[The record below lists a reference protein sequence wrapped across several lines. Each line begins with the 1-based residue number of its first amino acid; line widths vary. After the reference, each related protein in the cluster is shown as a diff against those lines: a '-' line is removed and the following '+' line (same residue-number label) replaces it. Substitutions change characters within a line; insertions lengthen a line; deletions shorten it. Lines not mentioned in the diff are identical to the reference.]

1 MKRKIIPTSSPRGFT
16 LIELLVVIA
25 IIALLVSILLPSL
38 KKAKE
43 LARRA
48 VCSSNQHSIVLAA
61 NMYAADF
68 NGLVRVGG
76 FDWWPSWIQAFNEQV
91 RVNLSVY
98 YPDYLDS
105 GGVFGCPSDLAS
117 SNPWARNI
125 DRFSEAW
132 DSYGD
137 RPSSGWFSGT
147 GGSADSYIVSSYNVW
162 SVRDPAL
169 SHPAIRYPNR
179 EIHLLDSFVADV
191 WFLAGGE
198 PRLFHADGWNVGF
211 IDGSVRFVDRDDFED
226 NYVDRWPGAFPWKYC
241 YDSQWDRYG
250 EPGNEFGGQTWDC
263 FDDF

>member
-68 NGLVRVGG
+68 NGQVRVGG
-76 FDWWPSWIQAFNEQV
+76 FDWWPSWIQHDGNQA
-91 RVNLSVY
+91 RVNMSVY

-105 GGVFGCPSDLAS
+105 GEVFGCPSDLAS
-117 SNPWARNI
+117 SDPWARKI
-125 DRFSEAW
+125 DSFAETW
-132 DSYGD
+132 DSLGD
-137 RPSSGWFSGT
+137 YPSSGWF
-147 GGSADSYIVSSYNVW
+147 GGSTTDKNITSSYNVW

-169 SHPAIRYPNR
+169 PHPDIRFPNR

-191 WFLAGGE
+191 WYLTNAAGGE
-198 PRLFHADGWNVGF
+198 PRLVHADGWNVGF

-241 YDSQWDRYG
+241 YESQWDRYDG
-250 EPGNEFGGQTWDC
+250 WGGQTWDC